1 MHPDLS
7 SHLHI
12 EECNALINLL
22 KECHE
27 HHSILKIFLKIF
39 FGHYRD
45 LSREMRNCLKN
56 EYMEKKTKSRAHYNA
71 MWKRLLNPTEESEK

>member
-7 SHLHI
+7 SPLHT

-27 HHSILKIFLKIF
+27 HHSILKN
-39 FGHYRD
+39 FGRYSD
-45 LSREMRNCLKN
+45 LIREMRKCLKN
-56 EYMEKKTKSRAHYNA
+56 EYMEKKTKSREHYNA